1 MKELEKQFHIGLT
14 NGDVGKYVILPGDPG
29 RCEQIAQY
37 FDNPKFK
44 HSNREFNIWNGE
56 LEGERVT
63 VCSTGIGAPSAS
75 IAMEELAA
83 IGAKVF
89 IRCGTCGGINLK
101 VTSGDLVIPSGSVRY
116 EHTSTEYAP
125 IEYPAVPDFE
135 LTSLIQKAA
144 NNLGYNNHVGII
156 QCKDSFYGEVS
167 PEKMPVSYELLNKWE
182 AWKRLGV
189 LASEMESSAL
199 FVISNALNVKCA
211 TVLHAVWNTEREKQE
226 GVDKMDHNTDKAA
239 HTAVEAL
246 RLAVQNNLAE
256 KE

>member
-1 MKELEKQFHIGLT
+1 MRELEKQFHIDCK

-37 FDNPKFK
+37 FDNSWFQ
-44 HSNREFNIWNGE
+44 HSNREFNIWNGSLDGE
-56 LEGERVT
+56 LVT

-101 VTSGDLVIPSGSVRY
+101 VAPGDLVIPNGSVRY

-135 LTSLIQKAA
+135 LTSLVQKAS
-144 NNLGYNNHVGII
+144 NNLNYNSHVGVI
-156 QCKDSFYGEVS
+156 QCKDAFYGQHS
-167 PEKMPVSYELLNKWE
+167 PEKMPVSYELLDKWE

-211 TVLHAVWNTEREKQE
+211 TVLHTVWNTEREKQ
-226 GVDKMDHNTDKAA
+226 GIVDDMDTTTDKAA
-239 HTAVEAL
+239 QVAVEAL
-246 RLAVQNNLAE
+246 RLAVQNDLAGNE
-256 KE
+256 